1 MHDWKRGGL
10 AGSVG
15 LALLLGGCAAGM
27 DPEVA
32 ATVNGEPVPADL
44 LQVEWQRMRNDPG
57 FTEQLREDPQG
68 RYQALIQGQLLS
80 ALIQSE
86 LVEQAAAELGV
97 EAGPAEVARQ
107 RDVAYADLG
116 GEAVFHRAREQA
128 GYSPEQMDAEFEEA
142 ALRQAVADEVAG
154 DVEVTEDEIAARY
167 AEAAAGRFGPSVT
180 ARHILTDTEDAAAAA
195 LERLTAGEDF
205 AAVAADVSLDPGTA
219 GHGGELG
226 EITRGETVAAF
237 EAAAYAAEVGAL
249 AGPVRSPLGFHVIQV
264 TSRRDEPRP
273 LAEVA
278 DDLREELELAEAA
291 EAFDGF
297 ISRRAAEAEVAVNPR
312 YGEWSQRAGAVV
324 AVDTL
329 PAAQL
334 DDATAAPDLDAA
346 DPDLDEADAAAD
358 PDLGEGDADKAEAT
372 AEPVGDTSGAQ

>member
-1 MHDWKRGGL
+1 MQDRKRGGL
-10 AGSVG
+10 AGAVG
-15 LALLLGGCAAGM
+15 LTLLLGGCASGM
-27 DPEVA
+27 APEVA
-32 ATVNGEPVPADL
+32 ATVNGESVPVDL
-44 LQVEWQRMRNDPG
+44 LQVEWERMRNDPG

-86 LVEQAAAELGV
+86 LVEQVAVELGV
-97 EAGPAEVARQ
+97 ETGPADVQRQ

-116 GEAVFHRAREQA
+116 SEAVFNRAREQA
-128 GYSPEQMDAEFEEA
+128 GYSAEQMDAEFAEA

-154 DVEVTEDEIAARY
+154 EIEVTEDEIAARY
-167 AEAAAGRFGPSVT
+167 AEAAGGRFGPSVT
-180 ARHILTDTEDAAAAA
+180 ARHILTDADDDAAAA
-195 LERLTAGEDF
+195 LERLAAGEDF

-219 GHGGELG
+219 SHGGELG

-249 AGPVRSPLGFHVIQV
+249 VGPVRSPLGFHVIQV

-273 LAEVA
+273 LEEVA
-278 DDLREELELAEAA
+278 DELREELELAEAA

-297 ISRRAAEAEVAVNPR
+297 ISQRAAQAEVAVNPR
-312 YGEWSQRAGAVV
+312 YGEWSPRAGAVV

-329 PAAQL
+329 PPGEL
-334 DDATAAPDLDAA
+334 VDATAAPDLD
-346 DPDLDEADAAAD
+346 LGGGDEAGSA
-358 PDLGEGDADKAEAT
+358 GGDDVE
-372 AEPVGDTSGAQ
+372 GAQ